1 MMPSSIL
8 ANDITQEAL
17 DLTLSAEAQS
27 MLSLMAIS
35 GAKVHVTWNIT
46 VTDDKTGEVGYGH
59 FGDSP
64 EVVVRLGFQ
73 EWMRRK
79 NGET

>member
-1 MMPSSIL
+1 MPSSIL
-8 ANDITQEAL
+8 ANDIPQEAL
-17 DLTLSAEAQS
+17 DLTLNKETQA
-27 MLSLMAIS
+27 MLALMTVS

-64 EVVVRLGFQ
+64 EIVVRLGFQ

>member
-1 MMPSSIL
+1 MPSAQLSS
-8 ANDITQEAL
+8 DIPQEAL
-17 DLTLSAEAQS
+17 ELTLSKEAQS

-35 GAKVHVTWNIT
+35 GTKVHITWNIT
-46 VTDDKTGEVGYGH
+46 VTDEITGEVGYGH

-73 EWMRRK
+73 GWMRRK
-79 NGET
+79 NGKT